1 MMSPS
6 CPFLSSAGRSS
17 CNIPDEKIKVSPQ
30 DEFSRIKKAYPSLA
44 STGCNAKFCQSGR
57 MKHTDEERVGRNQP
71 VDAVKQDATDF
82 LYQLRDGGIIKSEQD
97 FNKRLAEA
105 LEEVELSSTTA
116 RYLSCTANGSDAT
129 GAKCTGRVGGN
140 WTQTSEELE
149 FGIRQAWKHS
159 RRCIMRS
166 EYKDLRLC
174 DLRYVKTSSGM
185 ALELIDALKA
195 AFNNG
200 EIRPTVFVFPPRG
213 PNERGPMIWNSNLLS
228 FAGYEEG
235 GGRILGDPQNV
246 SLTNAIIELGWQP
259 PPIRTQW
266 DLLPIVTMAQGDEPV
281 ITELSETDFP
291 IVHIRHPHH
300 QLAFDRLGLR
310 WTAAPALSR
319 LGFTIGGVQYTATPF
334 IGWFMDA
341 EIGVRN
347 LADSFRYNVLP
358 DIIRSMGL
366 AQGDL
371 DALPDY
377 ERLALLSRAQLELN
391 YAVTAS
397 FARAKVRIIDSLS
410 ASELYTNF
418 DDEHLAEHGY
428 RLPADPYW
436 LAPPQGSI
444 IPIWHRGASPNY
456 QPKPMICHHA
466 QDPIKAWRRESGQR
480 DVAISETTSL
490 SMKLTL
496 QPSTPPSPRRIFIH
510 YCSSGT
516 VAAKLA
522 RKLFKDLTHVAG
534 LSPTTGT
541 IMPVQTLDS
550 LTKAR
555 PAPEDVIVIVAS
567 NTRKGEMP
575 LNGTAF
581 LRAIQEGQFQT
592 SSPFAIFGNGSK
604 DYADTFCQTAVD
616 LECHLASQGCSPLVV
631 PVHTDTVVENPPW
644 TAFNHFS
651 KQVIAALQGNPQET
665 LVVQQ
670 ETANLL
676 QATAPTLDTSKW
688 IKASVQ
694 ELQRGDSDTSMRL
707 VCLDLRGHHYPSM
720 SYISIFPPNDE
731 ATVRS
736 LLNSIKI
743 RADERV
749 QFAGNIRTDEF
760 FRFYADFQQPFRS
773 MSWASDLAD
782 VKRTHSQLDLK
793 QMSVLPVCEV
803 MARLPA
809 DWRYW
814 ASLEDLCSA
823 VPRIRPRI
831 YSAAS
836 HPDYCND
843 SKSSYSTAKKAAA
856 AAGIANN
863 SRASLAELLVQHHAA
878 GAFSD
883 RFLNNLSPVAARNT
897 VACRIEK
904 QSHLEAVADAVYR
917 PLILFATGSGLAPM
931 RCLLQHRARL
941 LKRQSQSNG
950 AAAGAVPQPQ
960 HAPISLFLGH
970 RAEDEALVQE
980 SLAEARTLGLF
991 DVLKVVRSNPQKRR
1005 AQDAVFD
1012 DVDDENNNGA
1022 YLQQRR
1028 QLVAKIKT
1036 GGALVFACAKVQA
1049 EQGFLDNLT
1058 ALLGRD
1064 AREALG
1070 ERYVADVYQPAI

>member
-1 MMSPS
+1 MSPS
-6 CPFLSSAGRSS
+6 CPFLASAGSGS
-17 CNIPDEKIKVSPQ
+17 YNIRDGKPQVSAQ
-30 DEFSRIKKAYPSLA
+30 EEFSRIEKAYPSLA
-44 STGCNAKFCQSGR
+44 STGCNAEFCQAGR

-71 VDAVKQDATDF
+71 VDAVKHDATDF
-82 LYQLRDGGIIKSEQD
+82 LYQLREGGILKTEQH
-97 FNKRLAEA
+97 FNKRLAEV
-105 LEEVELSSTTA
+105 LQEIELNSTTA
-116 RYLSCTANGSDAT
+116 RYSSCPGNGSNTT
-129 GAKCTGRVGGN
+129 GAKCTGSVGGTGRRHLKSWN
-140 WTQTSEELE
+140 SGSGRPGSTLAGVSCGRSTKTSGNYGSALPALLTAD
-149 FGIRQAWKHS
+149 IH
-159 RRCIMRS
+159 
-166 EYKDLRLC
+166 RLC
-174 DLRYVKTSSGM
+174 DLRFVTTSSGM
-185 ALELIDALKA
+185 ALRLIEALKA
-195 AFNNG
+195 AFNGG

-228 FAGYEEG
+228 FAGYDEG
-235 GGRILGDPQNV
+235 DGRILGDPQNV

-281 ITELSETDFP
+281 ITELSEADFP
-291 IVHIRHPHH
+291 I
-300 QLAFDRLGLR
+300 LGLR

-358 DIIRSMGL
+358 DIVRSMGL

-391 YAVTAS
+391 YAVTWS
-397 FARAKVRIIDSLS
+397 YGKAKVRIIDSLA
-410 ASELYTNF
+410 ASELFSNF

-428 RLPADPYW
+428 RLPSDPYW

-466 QDPIKAWRRESGQR
+466 QDPIKAWKRESRQN
-480 DVAISETTSL
+480 DVSIPKTSSL
-490 SMKLTL
+490 SLQLTL
-496 QPSTPPSPRRIFIH
+496 RPNVRESPRRIFIN

-522 RKLFKDLTHVAG
+522 RKLSKDLTHVAG
-534 LSPTTGT
+534 SNPSIGT
-541 IMPVQTLDS
+541 VMPVQTLDS

-581 LRAIQEGQFQT
+581 LHAIQGGQFRT
-592 SSPFAIFGNGSK
+592 SSSFAIFGNGSK

-616 LECHLASQGCSPLVV
+616 LERYLVSHGCSPLVV
-631 PVHTDTVVENPPW
+631 PMHADTVVENPPW
-644 TAFNHFS
+644 TAFNHFG

-665 LVVQQ
+665 LAVHQ
-670 ETANLL
+670 ETAKLL
-676 QATAPTLDTSKW
+676 QTIKTPALDTSKW
-688 IKASVQ
+688 IKADVQ
-694 ELQRGDSDTSMRL
+694 ELQRGESETSL
-707 VCLDLRGHHYPSM
+707 KLLSFYL
-720 SYISIFPPNDE
+720 PPNDE
-731 ATVRS
+731 ATVMS
-736 LLNSIKI
+736 LLGSMKI

-749 QFAGNIRTDEF
+749 RFAGNITAQEF
-760 FRFYADFQQPFRS
+760 FRFFADLQQPFRG
-773 MSWASDLAD
+773 MDWAADLTDA
-782 VKRTHSQLDLK
+782 KRQQPQHDFDLER
-793 QMSVLPVCEV
+793 MGTLPVCEV

-823 VPRIRPRI
+823 VPRIQPRK
-831 YSAAS
+831 YSVAS
-836 HPDYCND
+836 HPDYYNH
-843 SKSSYSTAKKAAA
+843 SAAKKAAA
-856 AAGIANN
+856 AAGVVSN
-863 SRASLAELLVQHHAA
+863 SSASVAELLVQHHVS

-883 RFLNNLSPVAARNT
+883 RFLSSKSSTPAGKM
-897 VACRIEK
+897 VACRVERVT
-904 QSHLEAVADAVYR
+904 HLEALADAVHR
-917 PLILFATGSGLAPM
+917 PLILFATGSGLAPI
-931 RCLLQHRARL
+931 RCLLQHRAHL
-941 LKRQSQSNG
+941 LKLQSQGDG
-950 AAAGAVPQPQ
+950 AGPQQ
-960 HAPISLFLGH
+960 SQRHAPISLFLGH
-970 RAEDEALVQE
+970 RGEDEVLVQE
-980 SLAEARTLGLF
+980 SLAEARALGLF

-1012 DVDDENNNGA
+1012 DDDDVVTNGA
-1022 YLQQRR
+1022 EPLA
-1028 QLVAKIKT
+1028 AKVKS
-1036 GGALVFACAKVQA
+1036 GGALVFACAKAEA
-1049 EQGFLDNLT
+1049 EQGFLANLT

>member
-6 CPFLSSAGRSS
+6 CPFLASAGHSP
-17 CNIPDEKIKVSPQ
+17 CTIPDEKTKVSPQ
-30 DEFSRIKKAYPSLA
+30 DEFSRIEKAYPSLA

-82 LYQLRDGGIIKSEQD
+82 LYQLRQGGIIQSEQD

-105 LEEVELSSTTA
+105 LDEIELNSTTA
-116 RYLSCTANGSDAT
+116 RYPSCIANGSDANGATRT
-129 GAKCTGRVGGN
+129 GSVGGN

-174 DLRYVKTSSGM
+174 DLRYVKTSAGM
-185 ALELIDALKA
+185 ALELIEALKA

-200 EIRPTVFVFPPRG
+200 EIRPTGVSQAF
-213 PNERGPMIWNSNLLS
+213 LLS
-228 FAGYEEG
+228 YEEE

-319 LGFTIGGVQYTATPF
+319 LGFTIGGVQYTAAPF

-391 YAVTAS
+391 YAVTSS
-397 FARAKVRIIDSLS
+397 FAKAKVRIIDSLS
-410 ASELYTNF
+410 ASELFTNF
-418 DDEHLAEHGY
+418 DDEHLAENGY

-456 QPKPMICHHA
+456 QPKPMICHHV
-466 QDPIKAWRRESGQR
+466 QDPIKAWRRESG
-480 DVAISETTSL
+480 ASL
-490 SMKLTL
+490 SMNLTL
-496 QPSTPPSPRRIFIH
+496 QPSARPSPRRIFIH

-522 RKLFKDLTHVAG
+522 RKLFKDLTHIAS
-534 LSPTTGT
+534 LSPATGT
-541 IMPVQTLDS
+541 VMPVQTLDS
-550 LTKAR
+550 LAKAR

-575 LNGTAF
+575 LNGTVF

-592 SSPFAIFGNGSK
+592 SSSFAIFGNGSK

-616 LECHLASQGCSPLVV
+616 LERHFVSLGSSPLVV
-631 PVHTDTVVENPPW
+631 PVHADTVVECPPW

-651 KQVIAALQGNPQET
+651 NQVIAALQGNPQGE

-670 ETANLL
+670 ETAKLL
-676 QATAPTLDTSKW
+676 QTTAPGLDTSKW

-694 ELQRGDSDTSMRL
+694 ELQRGETDTSMRL
-707 VCLDLRGHHYPSM
+707 VGLDLHGHPYPSM
-720 SYISIFPPNDE
+720 SYLSIFPPNDE

-736 LLNSIKI
+736 LLGSMKI

-749 QFAGNIRTDEF
+749 QFAGNITTDEF
-760 FRFYADFQQPFRS
+760 FRFYADLHQPFRS
-773 MSWASDLAD
+773 MGWAADLAD
-782 VKRTHSQLDLK
+782 VKGPHSQLDLK
-793 QMSVLPVCEV
+793 LMGALPVCEV

-814 ASLEDLCSA
+814 ASLEDLCGA
-823 VPRIRPRI
+823 VPRIQPRI

-836 HPDYCND
+836 HLDYCNNN
-843 SKSSYSTAKKAAA
+843 SNSSYNTAKKAAA
-856 AAGIANN
+856 AAGIVNN
-863 SRASLAELLVQHHAA
+863 SRASVAELLVQYHAG

-904 QSHLEAVADAVYR
+904 QSHLEAVADAVHR

-931 RCLLQHRARL
+931 RCLLQHRAHL
-941 LKRQSQSNG
+941 LKRQSQSNNG
-950 AAAGAVPQPQ
+950 AAPQPQ

-980 SLAEARTLGLF
+980 SLAEAQALGLF

-1012 DVDDENNNGA
+1012 EDDDKGV
-1022 YLQQRR
+1022 YLRQRR

-1036 GGALVFACAKVQA
+1036 GGALVFACAKVEA
-1049 EQGFLDNLT
+1049 EQGFLDSLT

>member
-1 MMSPS
+1 MSPS
-6 CPFLSSAGRSS
+6 CPFLASAGSGS
-17 CNIPDEKIKVSPQ
+17 YNIRDGKPQVSAQ
-30 DEFSRIKKAYPSLA
+30 EEFSRIEKAYPSLA
-44 STGCNAKFCQSGR
+44 STGCNAEFCQAGR

-71 VDAVKQDATDF
+71 VDAVKHDATDF
-82 LYQLRDGGIIKSEQD
+82 LYQLREGGVLKTEQH
-97 FNKRLAEA
+97 FNKRLAEV
-105 LEEVELSSTTA
+105 LHEIELNSTTA
-116 RYLSCTANGSDAT
+116 RYSSCPGNGSHTT
-129 GAKCTGRVGGN
+129 GAKCTGSVGGN

-174 DLRYVKTSSGM
+174 DLRFVKTSSGM
-185 ALELIDALKA
+185 ALKLIEALKA
-195 AFNNG
+195 AFNGG

-235 GGRILGDPQNV
+235 DGRILGDPQNV

-281 ITELSETDFP
+281 ITELSEADFP
-291 IVHIRHPHH
+291 IVRIRHPHH
-300 QLAFDRLGLR
+300 QLAFDKLGLR

-347 LADSFRYNVLP
+347 LADSFRYNVLS
-358 DIIRSMGL
+358 DIVRSMGL

-391 YAVTAS
+391 YAVTWS
-397 FARAKVRIIDSLS
+397 YGKAKVRIIDSLA
-410 ASELYTNF
+410 ASELFSNF

-428 RLPADPYW
+428 RLPSDPYW

-466 QDPIKAWRRESGQR
+466 QDPIKAWKRENRQN
-480 DVAISETTSL
+480 DVSIPKTSSL
-490 SMKLTL
+490 SLQLTL
-496 QPSTPPSPRRIFIH
+496 RPNVRESPRRIFIN

-522 RKLFKDLTHVAG
+522 RKLSKDLTNVAG
-534 LSPTTGT
+534 SNPSIGT
-541 IMPVQTLDS
+541 VMPVQTLDS

-555 PAPEDVIVIVAS
+555 LAPEDVIVIVAS

-581 LRAIQEGQFQT
+581 LHAIQGGQFRT
-592 SSPFAIFGNGSK
+592 SSSFAIFGNGSK

-616 LECHLASQGCSPLVV
+616 LERYLVSHACSPLVV
-631 PVHTDTVVENPPW
+631 PVHADTVVENPPW

-665 LVVQQ
+665 LAVHQ
-670 ETANLL
+670 ETAKLL
-676 QATAPTLDTSKW
+676 QTIKTPALDTSKW
-688 IKASVQ
+688 VKADVQ
-694 ELQRGDSDTSMRL
+694 ELQRGESETSMKL
-707 VCLDLRGHHYPSM
+707 VGLDLHGNPYSSM
-720 SYISIFPPNDE
+720 SYLSIFPPNDD
-731 ATVRS
+731 ATVTS
-736 LLNSIKI
+736 LLGSMKI
-743 RADERV
+743 QADERV
-749 QFAGNIRTDEF
+749 RFAGNITAQEF
-760 FRFYADFQQPFRS
+760 FRFFADLQQPFRG
-773 MSWASDLAD
+773 MEWAADLAD
-782 VKRTHSQLDLK
+782 VKRQQSQHDLDLDLER
-793 QMSVLPVCEV
+793 MGSLPVCEV

-823 VPRIRPRI
+823 VPRIQPRK
-831 YSAAS
+831 YSVAS
-836 HPDYCND
+836 HPDYYN
-843 SKSSYSTAKKAAA
+843 YSAAKKTAA
-856 AAGIANN
+856 AAGVVSN
-863 SRASLAELLVQHHAA
+863 SSASVAELLVQHHA
-878 GAFSD
+878 GGTFSD
-883 RFLNNLSPVAARNT
+883 RFLSSKSLTPAGKT
-897 VACRIEK
+897 VACRVEGVT
-904 QSHLEAVADAVYR
+904 HLEALADAVHR
-917 PLILFATGSGLAPM
+917 PLILFATGSGLAPI
-931 RCLLQHRARL
+931 RCLLQHRAHL
-941 LKRQSQSNG
+941 LKLQSQDDGSS
-950 AAAGAVPQPQ
+950 PQQ
-960 HAPISLFLGH
+960 SQRHAPISLFLGH
-970 RAEDEALVQE
+970 RGEDEALVQE
-980 SLAEARTLGLF
+980 SLAEARALGLF

-1012 DVDDENNNGA
+1012 DDGVVANGA
-1022 YLQQRR
+1022 EPLA
-1028 QLVAKIKT
+1028 AKIKT
-1036 GGALVFACAKVQA
+1036 GGALVFACAKAEA
-1049 EQGFLDNLT
+1049 EQGFLANLT